1 MKATKNKTSITLSST
16 NEDII
21 EGITLA
27 SKELNMSFDELA
39 NALKQRSQA
48 VNRKGRGRSKT

>member
-48 VNRKGRGRSKT
+48 PSQKGRGRSKT